1 MEKLNLDSGI
11 RSYRL
16 GSGVLKFNPTDPNLY
31 ARFLDAP
38 EKIQALE
45 QRMTEQ
51 AKTATAEDALRLLRS
66 LDTEVKAI
74 LSQVFSGENDF
85 SQLLG
90 DVNLLALGSNGKRII
105 TNLFDALQPI
115 LAEGAKVCAQAEAAK
130 L

>member
-11 RSYRL
+11 RTYEL

-38 EKIQALE
+38 AQIQALE
-45 QRMTEQ
+45 KRLTEQ
-51 AKTATAEDALRLLRS
+51 AQSATGEDALRLLTE
-66 LDTEVKAI
+66 LDTAVKAI
-74 LSQVFSGENDF
+74 LSGVFGGENDF
-85 SQLLG
+85 SVLLG
-90 DVNLLALGSNGKRII
+90 GVNLMALGSNGKRII

-115 LAEGAKVCAQAEAAK
+115 LTESARVCAQAEAAK